1 MKTFKEL
8 LIELAL
14 YEEAGTWA
22 ANRGTVE
29 QVVATCERGDQLAWF
44 ADSLSMDR
52 RKRCLA
58 AGHIVNQIR
67 HLIQNEASIEALD
80 VAIAYGEGKATDEE
94 LEAAKEQANMAK
106 INAWQKTMSDKTA
119 ESSASWIA
127 SIAVMDAVKGAIWP
141 ALTCAG
147 CAAWPK
153 GAPLWSTSPAS
164 LKSSANIIRQYIGQD
179 IINRVNELLSE

>member
-22 ANRGTVE
+22 ANRGTIE
-29 QVVATCERGDQLAWF
+29 QVVATCEQGDELAWL
-44 ADSLSMDR
+44 ADSLSMDG

-106 INAWQKTMSDKTA
+106 INAWQKTMSEKTA
-119 ESSASWIA
+119 ESRASWMASKAVIA
-127 SIAVMDAVKGAIWP
+127 AVSGSIWK
-141 ALTCAG
+141 ALTCAE
-147 CAAWPK
+147 CAACPNGVPV
-153 GAPLWSTSPAS
+153 GATSPAF